1 MRACSS
7 RRICN
12 DVSKPYLPERM
23 PGISAETTMLTEGV
37 ASMHKLLKLMRTSRL
52 MSMLA
57 DAVGIDINA
66 GVDL

>member
-1 MRACSS
+1 M
-7 RRICN
+7 
-12 DVSKPYLPERM
+12 SKPYLPERM

-57 DAVGIDINA
+57 DDVGIDINA